1 MALEGT
7 PRGRRMRLDHWCGRA
22 CAENCRRPANRKI
35 SASFG
40 MEAADR
46 STRRGSVTHRLSLVR
61 KKSLRGMLELGPLE
75 DRLAGQ
81 VERGRTPLGCTCRL
95 HGTPRRIGVVTRRW
109 LQAHERTGEGEAPA
123 RA

>member
-1 MALEGT
+1 MGCAGTLPLET
-7 PRGRRMRLDHWCGRA
+7 RWHWRGLRGGGACGSIIGVGGRA
-22 CAENCRRPANRKI
+22 QRIVGGQRTEKI

-46 STRRGSVTHRLSLVR
+46 SMRRGSVTHRLSLVR
-61 KKSLRGMLELGPLE
+61 QKSLRGMLELGPLE

-95 HGTPRRIGVVTRRW
+95 HGTPRRIGVVTRR
-109 LQAHERTGEGEAPA
+109 
-123 RA
+123 